1 MNEENFNPDDPKLS
15 ALLRDSRATPS
26 LPPRFQEGVWRRI
39 EEGEAPVAAVRRG
52 WLDALVSWALRPRF
66 AVSLALVLVVAGS
79 LFGVHEGSQAARQDA
94 QNRYLA
100 AVAPNS
106 LR

>member
-1 MNEENFNPDDPKLS
+1 MNEENLNPTDAKLS
-15 ALLRDSRATPS
+15 SLLREARSSHA

-39 EEGEAPVAAVRRG
+39 EGNEAPARSAQG
-52 WLDALVSWALRPRF
+52 WLDRFASWALRPRLVF
-66 AVSLALVLVVAGS
+66 AMAVVLICAGS
-79 LFGVHEGSQAARQDA
+79 LAGAAQGSRDAHQEA
-94 QNRYLA
+94 QNRYVA